1 MYFFDKI
8 VSLLTTKS
16 DMNKFLIL
24 GIGNI
29 GDEYNNTRHNIGFEV
44 LDSISSEL
52 NVKFESVKLALRA
65 EAKFKGKKII
75 LIKPNNYVN
84 NSGKTL
90 LYWKKKEK
98 ISDNNILV
106 ICDDLNLFFGNI
118 KIKSNGNSGG
128 HNGLKDIEEFLGT
141 SNYPRIRIG
150 ISNNNKLS
158 MTDYVLGKWSEKEQL
173 MIPKISKIL
182 NEIIFSFIQSGIE
195 KTMNFYNKKNFVNED
210 L

>member
-29 GDEYNNTRHNIGFEV
+29 GEEYNNTRHNIGFEV

-150 ISNNNKLS
+150 ISNNNKIS
-158 MTDYVLGKWSEKEQL
+158 MTDYVLGEWSEKEQL

>member
-8 VSLLTTKS
+8 VSLLTTNS

-29 GDEYNNTRHNIGFEV
+29 GEEYNNTRHNIGFEV

-65 EAKFKGKKII
+65 EAKFKKKKII

>member
-29 GDEYNNTRHNIGFEV
+29 GDEYNKTRHNIGFEV

-52 NVKFESVKLALRA
+52 NVKFEPVKLALRA

-150 ISNNNKLS
+150 ISNNNKIS

-173 MIPKISKIL
+173 MIPKISKRS

-195 KTMNFYNKKNFVNED
+195 KTMNFYNKKNFVNEN